1 MKATLPAYLAGAG
14 GWARAAR
21 AGPGAAAPLDA
32 PSALAHSPPQ
42 CAALTISAAFAARL
56 FASDLRWLRPSVL
69 LIESL
74 GRPASEAGR
83 HLFRGPSAVESET
96 PRSGETSS
104 DGTDALRH
112 TDAREA

>member
-1 MKATLPAYLAGAG
+1 MKATLPVYLTVTHQRFGQDPGLAHGRSVR
-14 GWARAAR
+14 GW
-21 AGPGAAAPLDA
+21 GPNLALDA
-32 PSALAHSPPQ
+32 TSALAHSPPQ

-83 HLFRGPSAVESET
+83 HLFRFDPSAVESET
-96 PRSGETSS
+96 PR
-104 DGTDALRH
+104 
-112 TDAREA
+112 